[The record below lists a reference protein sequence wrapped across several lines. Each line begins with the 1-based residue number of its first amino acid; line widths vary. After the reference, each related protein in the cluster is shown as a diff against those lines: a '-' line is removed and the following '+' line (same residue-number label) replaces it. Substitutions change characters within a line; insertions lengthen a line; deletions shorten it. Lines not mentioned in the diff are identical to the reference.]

1 MPFVPG
7 GNSDII
13 ARSIAPEMGKALG
26 QQIVIENR
34 GGAGGAIGTE
44 LAAKSPPDGYALLMV
59 SAMAILEEKTMKLPD
74 LMKRLLLTTLGALVC
89 GAAIAQSFPGKPIRV
104 INPASPGGN
113 SDIFFRLLQP
123 KMNEAIGQQF
133 VMDYRPG
140 AGATI
145 GGEIIV
151 RSAPDGYTTGWV
163 AASFMIN
170 PSMMKKIP
178 YDTQRDF
185 TGLGLI
191 VDVPSGLVVHP
202 SLPVRNVKQLVALSR
217 TRPGEI
223 FYSTSG
229 PGTIGHL
236 TGELLNSMAK
246 IKLVHVPYKG
256 AGPAVIDLMAG
267 QVQLQFASMPLLV
280 GHVKAGKLRLIAQTG
295 AKRASSVK
303 DVPTMVE
310 SGLPGFVVQSLF
322 GFVGPAGMPVPV
334 AQRLNDALV
343 AAVRDPQNNKAL
355 VDRGAEPIGST
366 LGEHAATTKAE
377 IAKWRVVVKEA
388 GIEPQ

>member
-1 MPFVPG
+1 MSTPVRLFCG
-7 GNSDII
+7 I
-13 ARSIAPEMGKALG
+13 AAACCAL
-26 QQIVIENR
+26 Q
-34 GGAGGAIGTE
+34 GGAV
-44 LAAKSPPDGYALLMV
+44 LAQAFPAKPV
-59 SAMAILEEKTMKLPD
+59 
-74 LMKRLLLTTLGALVC
+74 
-89 GAAIAQSFPGKPIRV
+89 RV

-123 KMNEAIGQQF
+123 KMSDVLGQPV

-145 GGEIIV
+145 GGDIIA
-151 RSAPDGYTTGWV
+151 RSAPDGYVTGWV

-170 PSMMKKIP
+170 PSLMKKIP

-202 SLPVRNVKQLVALSR
+202 SLPVHNVKQLIALAKA
-217 TRPGEI
+217 RPGEL

-236 TGELLNSMAK
+236 TGELLNSTAG

-256 AGPAVIDLMAG
+256 AGPAVIDLIAG
-267 QVQLQFASMPLLV
+267 HIQLQFASMPLLV
-280 GHVKAGKLRLIAQTG
+280 PHVSAGKLRLIAQTG
-295 AKRASSVK
+295 AVRAASAK

-310 SGLPGFVVQSLF
+310 AGVPGFVVQSLF
-322 GFVGPAGMPVPV
+322 GFVGPAAMPRPV
-334 AQRLNDALV
+334 VERLNGALV
-343 AAVRDPQNNKAL
+343 TAIRDPANSKSLINQ
-355 VDRGAEPIGST
+355 GAEPIGST
-366 LGEHAATTKAE
+366 PEEHAATIKTE
-377 IAKWRVVVKEA
+377 IAKWRKVIKEA

>member
-1 MPFVPG
+1 MRVSPLL
-7 GNSDII
+7 
-13 ARSIAPEMGKALG
+13 SIP
-26 QQIVIENR
+26 
-34 GGAGGAIGTE
+34 
-44 LAAKSPPDGYALLMV
+44 
-59 SAMAILEEKTMKLPD
+59 
-74 LMKRLLLTTLGALVC
+74 LLTAALFAAA
-89 GAAIAQSFPGKPIRV
+89 GAATAQTFPSKPVRV

-123 KMNEAIGQQF
+123 KMSEVLGQPV

-145 GGEIIV
+145 GGEIIA
-151 RSAPDGYTTGWV
+151 RSAPDGYVTGWV

-170 PSMMKKIP
+170 PSLMKKIP

-185 TGLGLI
+185 TGLGII
-191 VDVPSGLVVHP
+191 VDVPSGLAVHP
-202 SLPVRNVKQLVALSR
+202 SLPVQNVKQLIALSK

-236 TGELLNSMAK
+236 AGELLNSSAG

-256 AGPAVIDLMAG
+256 AGPAVIDLIAG

-280 GHVKAGKLRLIAQTG
+280 PHVAAGKLRLIAQSG
-295 AKRASSVK
+295 AARAASAK
-303 DVPTMVE
+303 NVPTMVE
-310 SGLPGFVVQSLF
+310 SGVPGFVVQSLF
-322 GFVGPAGMPVPV
+322 GFVGPAGMPRPV
-334 AQRLNDALV
+334 VDRLNGALV
-343 AAVRDPQNNKAL
+343 TAIRDPANSKSL
-355 VDRGAEPIGST
+355 VTQGAEPIGST
-366 LGEHAATTKAE
+366 PDEHAATIKSE
-377 IAKWRVVVKEA
+377 IARWRKVAKEA

>member
-1 MPFVPG
+1 MFTPVRLFCGVVAAC
-7 GNSDII
+7 S
-13 ARSIAPEMGKALG
+13 ALHCG
-26 QQIVIENR
+26 
-34 GGAGGAIGTE
+34 
-44 LAAKSPPDGYALLMV
+44 ALL
-59 SAMAILEEKTMKLPD
+59 
-74 LMKRLLLTTLGALVC
+74 
-89 GAAIAQSFPGKPIRV
+89 AQAFPTKPIRV

-123 KMNEAIGQQF
+123 KMSEALGQPV

-145 GGEIIV
+145 GGDIIA
-151 RSAPDGYTTGWV
+151 RSAPDGYTTGLV

-170 PSMMKKIP
+170 PSLMKKIP
-178 YDTQRDF
+178 YDTQKDF

-202 SLPVRNVKQLVALSR
+202 MLPVTHLKQLIALAKA
-217 TRPGEI
+217 RPGEI

-236 TGELLNSMAK
+236 SGEMLNSAAG

-256 AGPAVIDLMAG
+256 AGPAVIDLMSG
-267 QVQLQFASMPLLV
+267 YVQMQFASMPLLV
-280 GHVKAGKLRLIAQTG
+280 GHVQAGKLRLIAQTG
-295 AKRASSVK
+295 AKRAVSAK

-310 SGLPGFVVQSLF
+310 SGLPGYVVQSLF
-322 GFVGPAGMPVPV
+322 GFVGPANMPRPV
-334 AQRLNDALV
+334 VDRLNGAL
-343 AAVRDPQNNKAL
+343 AAAIKDPQNNRIL
-355 VDRGAEPIGST
+355 VEQGAEPIGST
-366 LGEHAATTKAE
+366 PEEHATAIRSE
-377 IAKWRVVVKEA
+377 IAKWRKVIKDA